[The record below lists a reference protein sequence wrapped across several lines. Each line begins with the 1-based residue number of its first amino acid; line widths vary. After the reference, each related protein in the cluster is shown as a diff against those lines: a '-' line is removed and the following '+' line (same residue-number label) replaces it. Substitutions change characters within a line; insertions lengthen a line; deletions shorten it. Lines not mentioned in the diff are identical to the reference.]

1 MDVEITKLNGDS
13 VRLSELGVIV
23 QDVNVSSIP
32 IEGIYGHIEGRAGNV
47 DYGAELGSRII
58 TVPFILKAVDMADYP
73 LLRDEVFSV
82 VISGEPFY
90 IRELRRPKEI
100 TFCDEINDDLFV
112 GGKRYLVRVTD
123 SFEFDQQFRYGFGE
137 MVLETTDLPFAES
150 IGTTKDIDKNGINSE
165 AELWGYGMGLI
176 ADDDSLIYTHTKNNF
191 MIYNAGN
198 VPVHPFEQQLKITID
213 DVRGSSKEFQL
224 RNKTNG
230 TTFKVNEGV
239 KSNQEI
245 VLDGAN
251 ITSNSLAYL
260 RKTNK
265 QYIVLEK
272 GWNEFEVNGATSAR
286 ISFDFKFYYL

>member
-1 MDVEITKLNGDS
+1 MHWVTISK
-13 VRLSELGVIV
+13 GVIPIFILHDENMDKIDLPKGV
-23 QDVNVSSIP
+23 IPLDVFISSIGKERELES
-32 IEGIYGHIEGRAGNV
+32 IEGKSGVI
-47 DYGAELGSRII
+47 DYGFLYKERNIELKLL
-58 TVPFILKAVDMADYP
+58 LKAKDTRDYR
-73 LLRDEVFSV
+73 LIRDEVYDTLDRIYYVSEEYQPGKIYRVSV
-82 VISGEPFY
+82 DTSY
-90 IRELRRPKEI
+90 IPERYSNNNQRFAEAEVNC
-100 TFCDEINDDLFV
+100 TVV
-112 GGKRYLVRVTD
+112 G
-123 SFEFDQQFRYGFGE
+123 
-137 MVLETTDLPFAES
+137 LPFSES

-239 KSNQEI
+239 KGNQEI

-251 ITSNSLAYL
+251 ITSNGLAYL

>member
-100 TFCDEINDDLFV
+100 TFCDEINDDLYV

-150 IGTTKDIDKNGINSE
+150 IGTTQDIEENGLLYSQ
-165 AELWGYGMGLI
+165 ELWSYGMGLLYE
-176 ADDDSLIYTHTKNNF
+176 DDAQKYTHTAKEF
-191 MIYNAGN
+191 VIYNAGIG
-198 VPVHPFEQQLKITID
+198 VHPFEQYLNITID
-213 DVRGSSKEFQL
+213 NVVNGYTL
-224 RNKTNG
+224 RN
-230 TTFKVNEGV
+230 TTTGDEFKYTGD
-239 KSNQEI
+239 KKGKLL
-245 VLDGAN
+245 LDGAN
-251 ITSNSLAYL
+251 MTLNRLQCFRDTNRQYISLAP
-260 RKTNK
+260 
-265 QYIVLEK
+265 
-272 GWNEFEVNGATSAR
+272 GWNYFKQNRAKEV
-286 ISFDFKFYYL
+286 SFDFKFYYL